1 MQLFHY
7 NPEDFSKGTTAKTK
21 EQLLN
26 DVLNKN
32 YNKVASYKTPK
43 GLTVNNFVNSVN
55 KNGEKC
61 ITFTFRYGRKPIAT
75 FVYEGEDTAEAKQSF
90 INEVHSYI
98 EETSEITDKL
108 WSTFKSTSYQN
119 GLNASGTSLQVTG

>member
-1 MQLFHY
+1 MELFHH

-32 YNKVASYKTPK
+32 YNSVASYKTPK

-90 INEVHSYI
+90 INECIHI
-98 EETSEITDKL
+98 LKKL
-108 WSTFKSTSYQN
+108 PR
-119 GLNASGTSLQVTG
+119 